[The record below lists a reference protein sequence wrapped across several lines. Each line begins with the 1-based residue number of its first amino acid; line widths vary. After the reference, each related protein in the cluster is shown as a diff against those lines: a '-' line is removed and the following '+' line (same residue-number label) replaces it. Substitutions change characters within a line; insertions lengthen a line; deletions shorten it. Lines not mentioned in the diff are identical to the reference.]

1 MTSIEITLLV
11 VVISSIVG
19 PLIVAKYKSYLEF
32 KAKGKKDPVV
42 NALRA
47 NALVEDELNKIKEE
61 IGADRVWVSQFHNG
75 GNFYPTGKSM
85 AKFSITHENN
95 SINIPNLSETLTNIP
110 VSLFNNPFMR
120 LYEENE
126 ILIPDFGTKANV
138 TWGLKSFA
146 DGLGIKSSYLF
157 ALNSIEN
164 DFIGTLGVEWVT
176 KPQQLDEDQ
185 LNLLRIKAVSLGTII
200 GTYLYNDNK
209 K

>member
-1 MTSIEITLLV
+1 MTNIEITLVV

-19 PLIVAKYKSYLEF
+19 PLIVAKYKAHLEL
-32 KAKGKKDPVV
+32 KNKKKKDPVV
-42 NALRA
+42 NALKA
-47 NALVEDELNKIKEE
+47 NALVEEELNKIKEE

-95 SINIPNLSETLTNIP
+95 SLNIPNLSETLTNIP
-110 VSLFNNPFMR
+110 VSLFNKPFMR
-120 LYEENE
+120 LYEDNE
-126 ILIPDFGTKANV
+126 ILIPDFKDEENFTY
-138 TWGLKSFA
+138 GLKTFA
-146 DGLGIKSSYLF
+146 DGLGTKSSYLF
-157 ALNSIEN
+157 ALNSIED
-164 DFIGTLGVEWVT
+164 DFIGTLGVEWISN
-176 KPQQLDEDQ
+176 PQNLNEEQ